1 MSRLASWAHWTI
13 WTALRMSNS
22 TNHSG
27 LGRIQRGSLAKSALG
42 EYKFAPPPHL
52 LHGVKVLIMHG
63 AGFPLQTAFG
73 ALTGRGYH
81 IKLE

>member
-1 MSRLASWAHWTI
+1 MI

-22 TNHSG
+22 INRSRLSSILKG
-27 LGRIQRGSLAKSALG
+27 LLAQLDWEANTSW
-42 EYKFAPPPHL
+42 PQ
-52 LHGVKVLIMHG
+52 VLNMHETG
-63 AGFPLQTAFG
+63 IPLQTAFQ